1 MNDSM
6 ASIDASIKKLEQE
19 NNFSN
24 YEKRETALEG
34 FAANVV
40 LKYDKGD
47 YLAKVRMLE
56 EIGTTLRF
64 QFLNK

>member
-1 MNDSM
+1 MS
-6 ASIDASIKKLEQE
+6 LE
-19 NNFSN
+19 S
-24 YEKRETALEG
+24 ALEG

-56 EIGTTLRF
+56 ESALR
-64 QFLNK
+64 